1 MLKYFKFMPTKTTK
15 RPKTKKTDYSKF
27 KQEQFKVYGHEALK
41 KVKELIKEGNV
52 RRIIIKDEKGKT
64 MVEIP
69 VTVAVV
75 GAVLAPILAAVGAL
89 AALVSRCTI
98 VVERKK

>member
-1 MLKYFKFMPTKTTK
+1 MPV
-15 RPKTKKTDYSKF
+15 KTKKRSQSKKIDYSRF

-41 KVKELIKEGNV
+41 KVKDLIKEGNV
-52 RRIIIKDEKGKT
+52 RRIIIKDEKGKI

-69 VTVAVV
+69 VTMAVV
-75 GAVLAPILAAVGAL
+75 GTVMAPILAGVGAL

-98 VVERKK
+98 VVEKKK